1 VILGFLTKNR
11 HIVWSLLIL
20 VVLFM
25 LESWSGLSK
34 WVLLVPVLL
43 AMIALMTLSDRVFLR
58 RGIDNG

>member
-1 VILGFLTKNR
+1 MILGFLTKNR